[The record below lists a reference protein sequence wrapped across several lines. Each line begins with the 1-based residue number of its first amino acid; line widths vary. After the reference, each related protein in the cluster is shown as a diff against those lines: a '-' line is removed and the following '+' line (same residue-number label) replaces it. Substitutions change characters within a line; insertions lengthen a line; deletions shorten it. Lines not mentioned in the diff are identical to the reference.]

1 MSVDSNLDQVTNT
14 LLYSYDDQFNKLY
27 DIQNSLDGTITNKD
41 TILNI
46 ENSSIKQKD
55 VYIKVLIDGIIFSL
69 FLMLL
74 VYLYATRLI
83 NIKLLMMAVVIYI
96 ILYTLYYKFIYIKY
110 LYPDANATKM
120 SHNMLSLINNDIKT
134 ALSKIIPEPSI
145 CGEEEESSMPSYS
158 PVGSTNTNILK
169 VNDPENVWQYGSI
182 PEAGFT
188 TEKYYKNLY
197 NPPYDNLPVDRLTP
211 QQLQESKPQPWF
223 NGIPPDG
230 VTYYQCKWNGP
241 DTDPINTSKYQ
252 NFVTTVPCSY
262 FPNFKEVKKYIGN

>member
-1 MSVDSNLDQVTNT
+1 MSVDTNLNQVTNT

-46 ENSSIKQKD
+46 ENSSIRQKD

-83 NIKLLMMAVVIYI
+83 NIKLLIMGVVIYI
-96 ILYTLYYKFIYIKY
+96 ILYALYYKFIYIKY
-110 LYPDANATKM
+110 LYPDANANKM
-120 SHNMLSLINNDIKT
+120 SQNMLSLINNDIKT
-134 ALSKIIPEPSI
+134 ALSKIVPEPSI
-145 CGEEEESSMPSYS
+145 CAEEESGMPSYS
-158 PVGSTNTNILK
+158 PVGSKNTNILK
-169 VNDPENVWQYGSI
+169 INDPENVWQYGSI

-188 TEKYYKNLY
+188 TAKYHKNLY
-197 NPPYDNLPVDRLTP
+197 NSPYNNLPVDRLTP
-211 QQLQESKPQPWF
+211 QQLLESKPQPWF
-223 NGIPPDG
+223 DAIPSED

-241 DTDPINTSKYQ
+241 VTDPVNSSQYQ

-262 FPNFKEVKKYIGN
+262 FPNFKEVNKYIGN